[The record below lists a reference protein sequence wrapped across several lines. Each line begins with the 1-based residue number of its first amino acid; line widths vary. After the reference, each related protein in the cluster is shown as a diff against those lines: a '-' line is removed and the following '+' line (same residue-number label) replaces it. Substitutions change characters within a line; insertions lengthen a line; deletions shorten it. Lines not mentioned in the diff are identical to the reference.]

1 MEFGGRR
8 CFNLV
13 ICLSKNLGLGLN
25 NQLPWKIP
33 PELRYFKQITTFSHQ
48 NTVIMGRKTW
58 ESIPPNLRPLAGRK
72 NIVISSTLTSEDN
85 YEVYSTLEDALTH
98 SIGEIFVIG
107 GTGLFIEVLSERYV
121 NNLASIYLTR
131 LAIDFEADVFFPSDC
146 KTIFDANFLQPKF
159 KLTYVSKSQRYE
171 EIPYDH
177 VVYTNDLHRNIKP
190 ITLHPIHE
198 ELQYLELVNSV
209 IKKGISRGDRTG
221 VGTVSI
227 FGSQQ
232 RWDLSQTFPL
242 LTTKAVF
249 WRGVVEELLWFIKGD
264 TNSLNL
270 SKKGVKIWEGN
281 GSKAFLEAA
290 GLGHREEG
298 DLGPVYGFQWRHF
311 GAKYVDMNT
320 DYTGQGKDQLMEVIH
335 LIKNDPNSRRIVMT
349 AWNPAAL
356 HEMALPPCHMFC
368 QFYVAE
374 GKLSCLMYQRSCD
387 LGLGVPFNIA
397 SYSLLTYL
405 LAQVCDLQPGE
416 FIHTTGDTHVYT
428 THVEPL
434 QNQLERTPNPFPIL
448 KLNPDIKDIE
458 AFTMED
464 IQLIG
469 YVSHSRI
476 NMPLAI

>member
-13 ICLSKNLGLGLN
+13 ICLSKNLGMGLN
-25 NQLPWKIP
+25 NQLPWNIP
-33 PELRYFKQITTFSHQ
+33 PELKYFKQVTTSSSQ

-58 ESIPPNLRPLAGRK
+58 ESIPAHLRPLSGRK
-72 NIVISSTLTSEDN
+72 NIIISSTLTPEGN
-85 YEVYSTLEDALTH
+85 YEVYTSLEDALKN
-98 SIGEIFVIG
+98 SVGEIFVIG
-107 GTGLFIEVLSERYV
+107 GRGIFEEALSERYV
-121 NNLASIYLTR
+121 DNLSCIYLTR
-131 LAIDFEADVFFPSDC
+131 IAVDFEADIFFPSDC
-146 KTIFDANFLQPKF
+146 KTIFDPNFLRPKF
-159 KLTYVSKSQRYE
+159 SLAYVSKTQRYQD
-171 EIPYDH
+171 IPYDH
-177 VVYTNDLHRNIKP
+177 AVYTNDLHSNLKP
-190 ITLHPIHE
+190 VILYPVSE
-198 ELQYLELVNSV
+198 EMQYLNIVREVV
-209 IKKGISRGDRTG
+209 KTGITKGDRTG
-221 VGTVSI
+221 IGTRSI

-264 TNSLNL
+264 TNSNNL
-270 SKKGVKIWEGN
+270 SKKGVKIWDGN

-311 GAKYVDMNT
+311 GAKYVDMHT
-320 DYTGQGKDQLMEVIH
+320 DYSGQGKDQLMEVIH

-356 HEMALPPCHMFC
+356 SEMALPPCHMFC
-368 QFYVAE
+368 QFYVAD
-374 GKLSCLMYQRSCD
+374 GRLSCLMYQRSCD

-397 SYSLLTYL
+397 SYSLLTYM
-405 LAQVCDLQPGE
+405 LAQVCGLQPGE
-416 FIHTTGDTHVYT
+416 FIHTTGDTHVYNN
-428 THVEPL
+428 HIEPL
-434 QNQLERTPNPFPIL
+434 QNQLERQPNPFPIL

-458 AFTMED
+458 SFTVDD
-464 IQLIG
+464 IKLIG